1 MKRWLPM
8 LLAAVLA
15 LGCAGCAKRQ
25 TVTVYRIAKEGTA
38 LMETEAVTVPDGTD
52 PVQAAIDALGAAPGD
67 STCFNPVRGW
77 LTLGGYRIDDA
88 GTLWLTVTGSDTV
101 SGIVRTQAL
110 ACLVLTGTAV
120 LLCIALTA
128 HFRTFA
134 PVARTMEQLEPM
146 TANDLALT
154 DPATDTQS

>member
-1 MKRWLPM
+1 MKRWLPL

-25 TVTVYRIAKEGTA
+25 TVTVYRIAKEGAA
-38 LMETEAVTVPDGTD
+38 LMEAETVTVPDGTD
-52 PVQAAIDALGAAPGD
+52 PVQTAIDALGAAPGD

-88 GTLWLTVTGSDTV
+88 GTLWLTVTGSDTA

-110 ACLVLTGTAV
+110 ACLVLTGTALDGVSAVGLEDTDGGV
-120 LLCIALTA
+120 L
-128 HFRTFA
+128 H
-134 PVARTMEQLEPM
+134 EPM
-146 TANDLALT
+146 TADDLALT
-154 DPATDTQS
+154 DPATGTQS